1 LRHKQIVF
9 SVMNRIDTNVPDRL
23 MAAAIGMA
31 LPQDCNLYGCV
42 SEHGSYG
49 KTQKA
54 GDYAQDLLA
63 SILAS
68 TL

>member
-1 LRHKQIVF
+1 
-9 SVMNRIDTNVPDRL
+9 